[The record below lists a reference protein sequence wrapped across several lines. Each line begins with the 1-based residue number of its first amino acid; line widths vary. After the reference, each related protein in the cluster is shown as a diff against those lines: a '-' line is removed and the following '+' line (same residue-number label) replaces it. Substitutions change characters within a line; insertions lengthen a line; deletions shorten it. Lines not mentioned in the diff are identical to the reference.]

1 VVPGT
6 VRAVTYACPAA
17 AGNLTRQWNYGFNA
31 VQAAPPVGGTTVLLA
46 ANASCT
52 VTYAADA
59 TGRNG
64 VLFMQLTL
72 SSGSESVTMFEQ
84 IHVDNAP

>member
-1 VVPGT
+1 
-6 VRAVTYACPAA
+6 
-17 AGNLTRQWNYGFNA
+17 
-31 VQAAPPVGGTTVLLA
+31 
-46 ANASCT
+46 